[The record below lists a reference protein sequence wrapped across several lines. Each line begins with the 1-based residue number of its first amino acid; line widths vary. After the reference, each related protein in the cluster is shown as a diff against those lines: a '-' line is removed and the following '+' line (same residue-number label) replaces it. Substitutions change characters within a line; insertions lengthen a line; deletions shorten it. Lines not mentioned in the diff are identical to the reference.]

1 MTVRLMVE
9 STFSSP
15 LYIFFSFFFETD
27 VLHLSDGL
35 QKNGKIES
43 SVESHKSGITSV
55 SSSVTKLTHDESHGE
70 NGLDNTA
77 SPFFDM
83 HNVSRMVWLSTLIT
97 I

>member
-15 LYIFFSFFFETD
+15 LFFSFFFETI
-27 VLHLSDGL
+27 LSDGL
-35 QKNGKIES
+35 QKNVKIES

>member
-9 STFSSP
+9 STFSSH
-15 LYIFFSFFFETD
+15 IFFSFFFETI
-27 VLHLSDGL
+27 LSDGL